1 MVTTLAPPELAVMR
15 EIRRVAVAALER
27 DGELGPDDDLVEAL
41 QLDSLTRLTLI
52 VAIEDRFRVALPD
65 DELARV
71 RTLAEL
77 SRLVARL
84 QQGACQHEGA

>member
-1 MVTTLAPPELAVMR
+1 MVTRLAPPEVAVMA
-15 EIRRVAVAALER
+15 EIRGIAVA
-27 DGELGPDDDLVEAL
+27 ELKREGVLDPDDDLVERL

-77 SRLVARL
+77 ARLVARL
-84 QQGACQHEGA
+84 QEAA